1 MKKSSVFMLLFVLF
15 FSLTA
20 IGQKDNMAIIK
31 GKISFKNNP
40 PEIALYSIANGEAV
54 PHSKVAVAK
63 DGTFGFCFTP
73 EYSGLYRIGERNSPA
88 RLYITP
94 GKQTSI
100 ELNETTLTILNPKD
114 KENLKLE
121 EWSKIINPLKSANN
135 LGVMQTYKDIFP
147 ILPDLEKQT
156 NAFVASE
163 KTGNPVFDKFLKGMA
178 KAEFEYELYHF
189 LFMPRTAHPKF
200 EEHPEVYKRMSS
212 GPHFPTTEILNYDFG
227 MSALGSYVQYL
238 FSIKSSEGIK
248 YSPELNEKLCIENV
262 KNDTLI
268 GWYFINNRIVRAKA
282 YDQGYRDM
290 AEKYNKYILTDIQKK
305 KVHDFELTIRS
316 FGDGEQAMNFE
327 GKTVDGKSLS
337 LTDFKGKVVLVDV
350 WATWC
355 GPCKKEIPDL
365 QKLEEEMKGKDVVFI
380 SYSIDEAK
388 DHEKWIKMID
398 DMKLGGIQLFGPA
411 AWKSPICVNY
421 KIAGIPRF
429 MVFGK
434 KGQIVTIDS
443 PRPSNPDLKILLEKQ
458 LKQ

>member
-1 MKKSSVFMLLFVLF
+1 MKKSSVFMLLSVLL

-31 GKISFKNNP
+31 GKISLKNNP
-40 PEIALYSIANGEAV
+40 PEITLYSVANGDAIA
-54 PHSKVAVAK
+54 HSKVAVAK

-73 EYSGLYRIGERNSPA
+73 EYSGLYRIGERNSPT

-100 ELNETTLTILNPKD
+100 ELNETGMTILNPKD
-114 KENLKLE
+114 KENLKIA
-121 EWSKIINPLKSANN
+121 EWNNIINPLKSANN
-135 LGVMQTYKDIFP
+135 LGVIQTYKDIFP
-147 ILPDLEKQT
+147 ILPDVEKQT
-156 NAFVASE
+156 NDFVAKT
-163 KTGNPVFDKFLKGMA
+163 KTGNPTFDKFVKGMA

-189 LFMPRTAHPKF
+189 LFMPRTMHPKF
-200 EEHPEVYKRMSS
+200 EEQPEIYKRMSS
-212 GPHFPTTEILNYDFG
+212 GTHFTSTEVLQYDFG
-227 MSALGSYVQYL
+227 MSALASYIQYI
-238 FSIKSSEGIK
+238 FTIKANEGIK
-248 YSPELNEKLCIENV
+248 YSPELNEKLTIENV

-282 YDQGYRDM
+282 YDQNYRDM
-290 AEKYNKYILTDIQKK
+290 AEKYKPYILTDVQKK

-327 GKTVDGKSLS
+327 GKTVDGKSVSLS
-337 LTDFKGKVVLVDV
+337 DFKGKVVLVDV

-365 QKLEEEMKGKDVVFI
+365 KKLEEEMKGQDVVFI

-388 DHEKWIKMID
+388 DHDKWVKMID

-411 AWKSPICVNY
+411 AWKSPICTNY
-421 KIAGIPRF
+421 KITGIPRF

-458 LKQ
+458 IKQ